1 MTLAG
6 RRMSKTVVVA
16 GALDTKGAEFA
27 FVKELIEGY
36 GLSTRL
42 VDFGVLGHPAIQADI
57 PNAEVARAG
66 GGDLRRLRT
75 SKNKAEAM
83 KVMTA
88 GLTAV
93 VRELHAKGQLQGI
106 LSMGGTGGT
115 SIATAAMRALPVG
128 VPKVM
133 VSTVASGDI
142 SAYVAGRDIAMI
154 PSVVDVAGINRISR
168 LIYTNAAG
176 AIAGMVL
183 TEAATP
189 ESERPLIAASMFGNT
204 TQCVD
209 QSRALL
215 EKQGFEVLVFH
226 ATGNGGRTMK
236 SLVDDGFLAGIL
248 DITTTELAD
257 EVCGGVFSAGPE
269 RVRIAAARNIPAVLA
284 PGCVDM
290 CNFGARD
297 TVPAK
302 YRSRNLY
309 EWNPNV
315 TLMRTN
321 AEENARIGK
330 MLATAANLAMGSVAV
345 VVPLKGVSMLDSP
358 GNAFWDPEADASCF
372 KALKENLRG
381 NIPFVE
387 VDANINDAQFAARA
401 TEILL
406 AMLERNDQSA

>member
-1 MTLAG
+1 MTLAS
-6 RRMSKTVVVA
+6 RRMTKTVVVA
-16 GALDTKGAEFA
+16 GALDTKGREFA
-27 FVKELIEGY
+27 FVKELIEAH
-36 GLSTRL
+36 GLSTL
-42 VDFGVLGHPAIQADI
+42 VVDFGVLGHPAIQPDI
-57 PNAEVARAG
+57 SNAEVARAG
-66 GGDLRRLRT
+66 GGDLQQLRT

-83 KVMTA
+83 KIMTA
-88 GLTAV
+88 GLTDV
-93 VRELHAKGQLQGI
+93 VRDLHAKGRLQGI

-115 SIATAAMRALPVG
+115 AIATAAMRALPVG

-142 SAYVAGRDIAMI
+142 SAYVGSRDITMI
-154 PSVVDVAGINRISR
+154 PSVVDVAGVNRISR
-168 LIYTNAAG
+168 LIYKNAAG
-176 AIAGMVL
+176 AIAGMVT
-183 TEAATP
+183 TEAAIP
-189 ESERPLIAASMFGNT
+189 EKERPLIAASMFGNT
-204 TQCVD
+204 TECVD
-209 QSRALL
+209 QSCALL

-226 ATGNGGRTMK
+226 ATGTGGRTMK
-236 SLVDDGFLAGIL
+236 SLAEDGLLAGIF

-269 RVRIAAARNIPAVLA
+269 RMRMAAAGNIPAVLA

-290 CNFGARD
+290 CNFWARS

-302 YRSRNLY
+302 YQSRNLY

-321 AEENARIGK
+321 VEENARIGK
-330 MLATAANLAMGSVAV
+330 MLATTANLAMGSVAV

-372 KALKENLRG
+372 RALKENLRG

-387 VDANINDAQFAARA
+387 VDANINDPQFAARA
-401 TEILL
+401 TGILL
-406 AMLERNDQSA
+406 DMLKKSSGA

>member
-236 SLVDDGFLAGIL
+236 SLAEDGFLAGIF

-269 RVRIAAARNIPAVLA
+269 RVRIAAARNIPAVL
-284 PGCVDM
+284 
-290 CNFGARD
+290 
-297 TVPAK
+297 
-302 YRSRNLY
+302 